1 MNKSISEACVS
12 AAQDDM
18 FTDMIMSELACL

>member
-12 AAQDDM
+12 AAQEDM
-18 FTDMIMSELACL
+18 FMDVITSELACL